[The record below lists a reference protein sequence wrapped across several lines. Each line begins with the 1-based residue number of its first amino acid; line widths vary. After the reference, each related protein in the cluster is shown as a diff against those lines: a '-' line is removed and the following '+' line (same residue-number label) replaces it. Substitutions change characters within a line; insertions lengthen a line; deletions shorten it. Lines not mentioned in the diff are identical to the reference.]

1 MASIIQGTDGDVV
14 VSIGNDLD
22 LNTVEWFSVRIVQGS
37 LYIEKTKDDLFL
49 DFDNKEIHVP
59 ISKEESMRFSATA
72 ANLQVLYGLEG
83 SSKTRGTYTVPF
95 RIYPLLQPAPVED
108 EEESGGSS
116 DSGTDNTD
124 SSTDTTD
131 GTVDTLDSTEDSTD
145 DTGNGDAGN
154 G

>member
-49 DFDNKEIHVP
+49 DYDNREIHVH

-108 EEESGGSS
+108 EEESGDSS

-124 SSTDTTD
+124 SSTDITD
-131 GTVDTLDSTEDSTD
+131 GTVDTGDNTD

>member
-14 VSIGNDLD
+14 VSIGSDLD

-49 DFDNKEIHVP
+49 DYDNREIHVP

-95 RIYPLLQPAPVED
+95 RIYPLLQPAHVED
-108 EEESGGSS
+108 EEESGDSS
-116 DSGTDNTD
+116 DSGTDNID
-124 SSTDTTD
+124 SSTDTMG
-131 GTVDTLDSTEDSTD
+131 GTVDAGNEE
-145 DTGNGDAGN
+145 TGNG
-154 G
+154 

>member
-49 DFDNKEIHVP
+49 DYDNMEIHVP

-72 ANLQVLYGLEG
+72 ANLQVLYGLDG

-95 RIYPLLQPAPVED
+95 RIYPLLQPINVD
-108 EEESGGSS
+108 DDSS
-116 DSGTDNTD
+116 DV
-124 SSTDTTD
+124 TTD
-131 GTVDTLDSTEDSTD
+131 DEASNNDSINISDEDGLGD
-145 DTGNGDAGN
+145 DIENGDVDN